1 MIPAILLWYH
11 NVLHHYQEK
20 VGWRDSSL
28 SRRLVLA
35 ITDDEYHYA
44 LDGRVAA
51 IVKRHDGECHLDDDG
66 FYTHDTLL
74 VIHNTVLWWSS
85 DCILKLKFPTPEIHL
100 YPYNA
105 KIFDKYTNIALSSV
119 CPPNCSSIIK
129 HCWVECVL
137 LVLKSEYPSNGLC
150 IVAIMV
156 FNAVT
161 HVML

>member
-1 MIPAILLWYH
+1 MRFQDVNLTASSDKPEGLIDALMQVAVCEVCTRCGLQLGNIHFIIMHMIPAILSWHH
-11 NVLHHYQEK
+11 NILHHYQEK

-85 DCILKLKFPTPEIHL
+85 DCILKLKFLTPNLPIPLE
-100 YPYNA
+100 
-105 KIFDKYTNIALSSV
+105 
-119 CPPNCSSIIK
+119 
-129 HCWVECVL
+129 CW
-137 LVLKSEYPSNGLC
+137 Y
-150 IVAIMV
+150 IW
-156 FNAVT
+156 
-161 HVML
+161 